1 MILFRA
7 AHKSEAATIASLS
20 RLHVEYGLRWRWT
33 PAKVRSHIDNPET
46 MVLVASK
53 DGSLAGF
60 AIMKFDDTKSH
71 LMLFAVDPAARRE
84 GIGRSMMQWLEKSC
98 VTAGIRRI
106 QLEVRSGNKI
116 ARHFYHGLGYRH
128 LGQIATY
135 YDHHEAATILGKSLI
150 AVDQM
155 TGPTSD

>member
-7 AHKSEAATIASLS
+7 AHKSEAATIAGMS

-33 PAKVRSHIDNPET
+33 PTKVRIHIDDPET

-71 LMLFAVDPAARRE
+71 LMLLAVDPAARRE

-98 VTAGIRRI
+98 VTAGI
-106 QLEVRSGNKI
+106 QLPVMCQQFAPNPI
-116 ARHFYHGLGYRH
+116 N
-128 LGQIATY
+128 
-135 YDHHEAATILGKSLI
+135 
-150 AVDQM
+150 
-155 TGPTSD
+155 P